1 MPPTPVIR
9 SVCAPSATAGSWGL
23 ANFVEVPP
31 ADVQSCGTTNYF
43 QLVLHCVHSYQREN
57 SSLAVPETSLIMC
70 RIWQNVDAPV
80 WIWGF
85 ALGIWRYFPRIC
97 EILLCSFQLR
107 VFIKSIKLSIKE
119 HKLSFSNHPSLQN
132 KEAHFAKQFL
142 CSTSDGVYLSPL
154 SSRKK
159 TWWELKS
166 DWYYRN
172 AVDFSWSLHLIVIY
186 VEGRILRER

>member
-9 SVCAPSATAGSWGL
+9 SVRAPSATAGSWGL

-107 VFIKSIKLSIKE
+107 VFIRVSNLASKSTNCPLVTIHSCKTKKRISQN
-119 HKLSFSNHPSLQN
+119 SFCAVHQMECILALWAA
-132 KEAHFAKQFL
+132 E
-142 CSTSDGVYLSPL
+142 
-154 SSRKK
+154 RK
-159 TWWELKS
+159 
-166 DWYYRN
+166 RGGN
-172 AVDFSWSLHLIVIY
+172 
-186 VEGRILRER
+186 